1 MYIIKIS
8 KKNYILILH
17 CIFAPNLRQM
27 NNTDLIERALK
38 NLSIHELNEM
48 QKASLKASKGNRD
61 IILLSPTGSG
71 KTLAFL
77 LPLLKRLNPDLK
89 EIQTL
94 ILTPS
99 RELALQ
105 TEQVFR
111 SLESG
116 FSVGCCYGGHSVI
129 TEKRTLE
136 NTPALLTGTPGR
148 IADHI
153 RHGNFSTDTVRILIL
168 DEFDKSLEFGFT
180 EEMSFIISRL
190 TKLDRRV
197 LLSATEPEEIPAFTG
212 ITNPLRLDYL
222 VKRETPERLQIKR
235 VISSGKDKL
244 NTLFQLICHIG
255 NRSTL
260 VFCNHRESVDRIG
273 KFLQKKGI
281 ICGFF
286 HGGMEQPDREK
297 ALFMFRNGSCYL
309 LISTDLA
316 SRGLDIPEI
325 ENVVHYHLPVN
336 EEAFI
341 HRNGRTA
348 RMYAGGTSFIILH
361 EDDKIPDFLNSD
373 YPAEN
378 LPKNNNL
385 PDTPLWATLYIG
397 KGKKEKL
404 SKGDIAGFLMQ
415 KGCLKKEDLGK
426 IEVKEHFSY
435 AAIRETKINELIN
448 RIKNEKIKG
457 IKTRFEK
464 VK

>member
-1 MYIIKIS
+1 MAKI
-8 KKNYILILH
+8 NLIQDTLQKLG
-17 CIFAPNLRQM
+17 IPA
-27 NNTDLIERALK
+27 
-38 NLSIHELNEM
+38 LNEM
-48 QKASLKASKGNRD
+48 QKASLEASEKGRD

-77 LPLLKRLNPDLK
+77 LPLPGQFRPDQKNP
-89 EIQTL
+89 QAL
-94 ILTPS
+94 ILAPS

-105 TEQVFR
+105 IEQVFK
-111 SLESG
+111 SMGSG
-116 FSVGCCYGGHSVI
+116 FSVGCCYGGHSMI
-129 TEKRTLE
+129 TEKRMME
-136 NTPALLTGTPGR
+136 NPPAALIGTPGR

-153 RHGNFSTDTVRILIL
+153 RQGNFSTDTVRTLVL
-168 DEFDKSLEFGFT
+168 DEFDKSLEVGFT

-190 TKLDRRV
+190 TGLEKRV

-212 ITNPLRLDYL
+212 ITDPLRLDFL
-222 VKRETPERLQIKR
+222 AEKEVVKGLQIRK
-235 VISSGKDKL
+235 VISPEKDKL
-244 NTLFQLICHIG
+244 NTLLQLICHVG

-260 VFCNHRESVDRIG
+260 VFCNHRESVERVG
-273 KFLQKKGI
+273 EFLQKKGI
-281 ICGFF
+281 ICGLF

-297 ALFMFRNGSCYL
+297 ALFMFRNGSSYL

-348 RMYAGGTSFIILH
+348 RMYAGGTSFLILH
-361 EDDKIPDFLNSD
+361 EEEKIPDFLSSD
-373 YPAEN
+373 YSVEN
-378 LPKNNNL
+378 LPERNKI
-385 PDTPLWATLYIG
+385 PDKPLWATLYIG

-415 KGCLKKEDLGK
+415 KGELKKEELGK

-435 AAIRETKINELIN
+435 AAVKETKINGLID
-448 RIKNEKIKG
+448 RVKNEKIKG
-457 IKTRFEK
+457 VKTLFERAR
-464 VK
+464 

>member
-1 MYIIKIS
+1 MK
-8 KKNYILILH
+8 
-17 CIFAPNLRQM
+17 Q
-27 NNTDLIERALK
+27 TDLIGKALE
-38 NLSIHELNEM
+38 NLSIPDLNEM
-48 QKASLKASKGNRD
+48 QKASLKANEEKRD

-77 LPLLKRLNPDLK
+77 LPLLNQLDSARK
-89 EIQTL
+89 EIQAL
-94 ILTPS
+94 ILVPS

-105 TEQVFR
+105 IEQVFR
-111 SLESG
+111 SIGSG

-129 TEKRTLE
+129 TEKRMLE
-136 NTPALLTGTPGR
+136 NTPALLIGTPGR
-148 IADHI
+148 ITDHI
-153 RHGNFSTDTVRILIL
+153 KQGNFSPDTICILIL

-190 TKLDRRV
+190 SGLNKRI
-197 LLSATEPEEIPAFTG
+197 LLSATEPEEIPSFTG
-212 ITNPLRLDYL
+212 ITDPLRLDFL
-222 VKRETPERLQIKR
+222 AKKEVVKGLRIRKVVSPE
-235 VISSGKDKL
+235 KDKL
-244 NTLFQLICHIG
+244 NTLFRLICHAG

-260 VFCNHRESVDRIG
+260 VFCNHRESVERVG
-273 KFLQKKGI
+273 EFLRDKGL
-281 ICGFF
+281 ICGLF

-297 ALFMFRNGSCYL
+297 SLFMFRNGSCYL
-309 LISTDLA
+309 LVSTDLA

-336 EEAFI
+336 EEAFT

-348 RMYAGGTSFIILH
+348 RMYARGTSYLILH
-361 EDDKIPDFLNSD
+361 PEEKIPGFLSADF
-373 YPAEN
+373 PEEN
-378 LPKNNNL
+378 LPERYNM
-385 PDTPLWATLYIG
+385 PDKPLWATLYIG

-415 KGCLKKEDLGK
+415 KGGLEKENLGK

-435 AAIRETKINELIN
+435 AAIKETEIDNLIL

-464 VK
+464 AK

>member
-1 MYIIKIS
+1 MTKI
-8 KKNYILILH
+8 NLIQQAIQKLG
-17 CIFAPNLRQM
+17 IP
-27 NNTDLIERALK
+27 
-38 NLSIHELNEM
+38 ELNEM
-48 QKASLKASKGNRD
+48 QKASLEASEKNRD

-77 LPLLKRLNPDLK
+77 LPLLEQLNSDSK
-89 EIQTL
+89 EIQAL

-105 TEQVFR
+105 IEQVFR
-111 SLESG
+111 SLGSG
-116 FSVGCCYGGHSVI
+116 FSVGCCYGGHSAF
-129 TEKRTLE
+129 TEKRMLE
-136 NTPALLTGTPGR
+136 NSPALLIGTPGR

-153 RHGNFSTDTVRILIL
+153 RQENFSTDTIRTLIL

-190 TKLDRRV
+190 AGLNRRV

-212 ITNPLRLDYL
+212 IVNPLRLDYL
-222 VKRETPERLQIKR
+222 AEKEVVKGLQIRK
-235 VISSGKDKL
+235 VVSPEKDKL

-260 VFCNHRESVDRIG
+260 VFCNHRESVERVG
-273 KFLQKKGI
+273 EFLQKKGI
-281 ICGFF
+281 VCELF

-325 ENVVHYHLPVN
+325 ENVIHYHLPLN

-348 RMYAGGTSFIILH
+348 RMYAEGTSFLVLH
-361 EDDKIPDFLNSD
+361 KEEKIPDFLPSD
-373 YPAEN
+373 YTLEN
-378 LPKNNNL
+378 LPEKNKI
-385 PDTPLWATLYIG
+385 PDKPLWATLYIG

-415 KGCLKKEDLGK
+415 KGGLKKEELGK

-435 AAIRETKINELIN
+435 AAIKEIKINGLID

-457 IKTRFEK
+457 IKTCFERAR
-464 VK
+464 

>member
-1 MYIIKIS
+1 MTKI
-8 KKNYILILH
+8 N
-17 CIFAPNLRQM
+17 
-27 NNTDLIERALK
+27 LIEQSLQKIGIPA
-38 NLSIHELNEM
+38 LNEM
-48 QKASLKASKGNRD
+48 QQAALDASEKNRD

-77 LPLLKRLNPDLK
+77 LPLLLQLNPEKK
-89 EIQTL
+89 EIQAL

-105 TEQVFR
+105 IEQVFR
-111 SLESG
+111 SLGSG
-116 FSVGCCYGGHSVI
+116 FSVGCCYGGHSI
-129 TEKRTLE
+129 LTEKKMLE
-136 NTPALLTGTPGR
+136 NRPALLIGTPGR

-153 RHGNFSTDTVRILIL
+153 RQENFPTNTIQTLIL

-180 EEMSFIISRL
+180 EEMSFIISEL
-190 TKLDRRV
+190 TNLNKRV
-197 LLSATEPEEIPAFTG
+197 LLSATEPDQIPAFTG
-212 ITNPLRLDYL
+212 IENPLRLDFL
-222 VKRETPERLQIKR
+222 AEKEVVKGLKIRK
-235 VISSGKDKL
+235 VISLEKDKL
-244 NTLFQLICHIG
+244 NTLFRLICHVG

-273 KFLQKKGI
+273 EFLQKKGI
-281 ICGFF
+281 VCELF

-297 ALFMFRNGSCYL
+297 SLFMFRNGSCYL

-325 ENVVHYHLPVN
+325 ENVIHYHLPVN
-336 EEAFI
+336 EEAFV

-348 RMYAGGTSFIILH
+348 RMYADGTSFVLLH
-361 EDDKIPDFLNSD
+361 EEDKIPDFLSAD
-373 YPAEN
+373 YPEER
-378 LPKNNNL
+378 LPEKNKI
-385 PDTPLWATLYIG
+385 PDKPSWATLYIG

-415 KGCLKKEDLGK
+415 KGELHKDELGR

-435 AAIRETKINELIN
+435 AAIKETKINELIE

-457 IKTRFEK
+457 IKTRFERAR
-464 VK
+464 